1 MISFNMI
8 VPELDEFLSTM
19 GGENYLGFILG
30 LFAISS
36 LIVRPI
42 SGKLTD
48 SIGRVPII
56 IFGSILNLIFSIFYL
71 FVYTVPQFLGLRFA
85 HGISAGFQP
94 TGLMAYLAD
103 IIPQKQRG
111 EAMGLIGVF
120 ISAGIAIGQPLGSWI
135 ANEFG
140 VTALFYS
147 GVGFALLAFAMV
159 LFLKETL
166 SNPSKF
172 KLKSL
177 AISTKDLFD
186 KDVVYP
192 FFIMIC
198 VAFMFGDFLTII
210 PDYSTNLGL
219 KNQGVFFT
227 YFVIFSMIVRLFFG
241 KISDTYGRIRM
252 LKVGAFITLIGMLL
266 FLFVS
271 NKFHFFVVASI
282 LGIGGGI
289 VSPTLI
295 AFTVDLCKPENRGKA
310 MSTYFIGLEG
320 GIALGAF
327 LAGGVYNNDVSNL
340 QLPIY
345 LALAS
350 SSLAF
355 ILLFMSKIFGIKQTD

>member
-48 SIGRVPII
+48 SIGRVPVI
-56 IFGSILNLIFSIFYL
+56 IFGSILNLIFSVFYL
-71 FVYTVPQFLGLRFA
+71 FVFTVPQFLGLRFA

-103 IIPQKQRG
+103 IIPKKQRG

-140 VTALFYS
+140 VSVLFYS
-147 GVGFALLAFAMV
+147 GVFFAILAFIMV

-166 SNPSKF
+166 KNPSKF

-186 KDVVYP
+186 KDVLYP
-192 FFIMIC
+192 FLIMIC
-198 VAFMFGDFLTII
+198 VAFMFGDFLTVI

-219 KNQGVFFT
+219 ENQGIFFT
-227 YFVIFSMIVRLFFG
+227 YFIIFSMIVRLFFG
-241 KISDTYGRIRM
+241 KISDTYGRIKM
-252 LKVGAFITLIGMLL
+252 LKLGALISVIGMLL

-271 NKFHFFVVASI
+271 SKFHFFVVASI

-327 LAGGVYNNDVSNL
+327 LAGGMYNNEVSNL

-355 ILLFMSKIFGIKQTD
+355 ILLFMSKLFGIKQTD

>member
-8 VPELDEFLSTM
+8 VPELDEFLSGI
-19 GGENYLGFILG
+19 GGEEYLGYILG

-48 SIGRVPII
+48 SIGRVPVI
-56 IFGSILNLIFSIFYL
+56 IFGSILNLIFSVFYL
-71 FVYTVPQFLGLRFA
+71 FIFTVPQFLGLRFA

-120 ISAGIAIGQPLGSWI
+120 ISAGIAVGQPLGSWI
-135 ANEFG
+135 SNIFG
-140 VTALFYS
+140 VQTLFYW
-147 GVGFALLAFAMV
+147 GIIFAFLAFIMV

-166 SNPSKF
+166 ANPEKF

-177 AISTKDLFD
+177 TISSKDLFD
-186 KDVVYP
+186 KDVLFP
-192 FFIMIC
+192 FFIMVC
-198 VAFMFGDFLTII
+198 VAFMYGDFLTVI

-219 KNQGVFFT
+219 ENQGVFFS
-227 YFVIFSMIVRLFFG
+227 YFISFSMIVRLFFG
-241 KISDTYGRIRM
+241 KISDAYGRIKM
-252 LKVGAFITLIGMLL
+252 LKVGALITLVGMVL

-271 NKFHFFVVASI
+271 TPLHFFVVASI

-295 AFTVDLCKPENRGKA
+295 AFTVDLCEPQNRGKA

-327 LAGGVYNNDVSNL
+327 LAGGIYDNKIENL
-340 QLPIY
+340 QIPIY
-345 LALAS
+345 LALIS
-350 SSLAF
+350 SAIAF
-355 ILLFMSKIFGIKQTD
+355 ALLFSSKLFRIKQTE